1 MRKCSVPT
9 LELVDLPGIVA
20 AHIEGEPADMMQR
33 TRSITER
40 YLKEKDTI
48 AVVVV
53 PANITRVRD
62 SQVPRECES
71 VRVLK
76 CSSVRV

>member
-1 MRKCSVPT
+1 
-9 LELVDLPGIVA
+9 
-20 AHIEGEPADMMQR
+20 MMQR
-33 TRSITER
+33 TRAITER

-62 SQVPRECES
+62 SQVG
-71 VRVLK
+71 RVAKPQTMRRHFTFLPTL
-76 CSSVRV
+76 VPMLVHEIH